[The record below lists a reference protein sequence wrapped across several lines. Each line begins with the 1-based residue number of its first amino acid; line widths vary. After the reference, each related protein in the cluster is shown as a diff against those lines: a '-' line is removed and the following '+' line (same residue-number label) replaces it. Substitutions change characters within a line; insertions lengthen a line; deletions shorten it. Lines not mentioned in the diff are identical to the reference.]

1 MNGMTDIGNVGQIGA
16 FIILVVALLAGVYC
30 YMLSK
35 SRLKRARQPELT
47 ALVGLKQGE
56 RLPVVRVK
64 FIRRRDFED
73 GVYEIDAEDANGT
86 HLTINFPLPVAAN
99 YGETL
104 TLHNLYVYDVDDVW
118 LSDKPW
124 ML

>member
-1 MNGMTDIGNVGQIGA
+1 MIEQFMVWGSVLTVLWFMLVA
-16 FIILVVALLAGVYC
+16 FLC
-30 YMLSK
+30 YLCFK
-35 SRLKRARQPELT
+35 SRKKKTQPELT

-73 GVYEIDAEDANGT
+73 GVYEIDAEDANGR